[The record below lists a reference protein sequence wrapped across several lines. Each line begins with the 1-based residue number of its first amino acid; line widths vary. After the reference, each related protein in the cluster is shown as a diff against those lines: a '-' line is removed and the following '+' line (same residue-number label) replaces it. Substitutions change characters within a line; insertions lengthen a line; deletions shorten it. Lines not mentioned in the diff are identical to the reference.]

1 MNKILTPP
9 RVFRREGE
17 QTGKQSGY
25 NAGNVSIWVNMRA
38 VGDGSDFNRELNIAK
53 LSPVRMSGS
62 IKGPKARK
70 NLAFLETESGAVRL
84 E

>member
-1 MNKILTPP
+1 
-9 RVFRREGE
+9 
-17 QTGKQSGY
+17 
-25 NAGNVSIWVNMRA
+25 MRA